1 MLLSKAAPIL
11 LPLHDILFVFQSPVL
26 NISSIILPF
35 FSSLYIFDTC
45 FLDSSRFFPLC
56 CSIDAANAS
65 GAGIVDKLFSRPNT
79 KIILDEIEKMNKRDQ
94 NILLNLL
101 EIGILRSTKVER
113 PVVIH
118 S

>member
-1 MLLSKAAPIL
+1 
-11 LPLHDILFVFQSPVL
+11 
-26 NISSIILPF
+26 
-35 FSSLYIFDTC
+35 LYIFETC
-45 FLDSSRFFPLC
+45 CLDSSSFFSLC
-56 CSIDAANAS
+56 CSIDTANAS
-65 GAGIVDKLFSRPNT
+65 GAGIVDKLLSRPNT
-79 KIILDEIEKMNKRDQ
+79 KIILVDEIEKMNKRDQ